1 MFVILLQMF
10 VEGLRI
16 LENFIPKLFPFV
28 LNAYILVQYIK
39 IWFVCLNF
47 KNTHGYQQTLI
58 STTTAL

>member
-39 IWFVCLNF
+39 I
-47 KNTHGYQQTLI
+47 
-58 STTTAL
+58 